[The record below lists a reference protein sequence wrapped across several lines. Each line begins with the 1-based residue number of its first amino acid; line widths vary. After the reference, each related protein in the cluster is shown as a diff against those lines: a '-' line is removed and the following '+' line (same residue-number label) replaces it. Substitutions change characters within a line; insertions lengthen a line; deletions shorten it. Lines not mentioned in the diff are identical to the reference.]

1 MKGVTPPPYSG
12 LKVLDLSQGIAGP
25 YCAEILLQNG
35 ATVTK
40 VEPPAGDWSRGIGLA
55 INGLTALTVAN
66 NLGKRSICIDGSH
79 PEGSKL
85 IRRLALDAD
94 ILVESFRPGVMD
106 RLGLSYDSLALA
118 NPGLIYVS
126 VTGFGPDGP
135 YADRP
140 ASDSTL
146 QALSGLMVANK
157 DEHGHPRKVGFLV
170 VDVMTGVFAAH
181 ATAAALY
188 RRAMQGQGDHVHVSL
203 LEAAAAMQ
211 GTSIVDRVLNG
222 SNPARPVSV
231 PAGTFRTRDGFV
243 NVTSLHDKMFAGLCR
258 ATEKLEW
265 LDDPRLFNS
274 ESRFAH
280 AAEINAALERTFRT
294 MNTKHWLEVLRQNG
308 VVCGPVHGY
317 DEFLQDEQVKHA
329 AIFERVPQFTEQ
341 DVPVPRVPGTSRENT
356 LRAAPRAGADEAA
369 VLADL
374 GLTEAE
380 IAAVHESGALVSTRG
395 DGAGPP
401 DHTTKPA

>member
-1 MKGVTPPPYSG
+1 MPLPYSG

-35 ATVTK
+35 AIVTK

-55 INGLTALTVAN
+55 IDGLTALTVAN
-66 NLGKRSICIDGSH
+66 NLGKRSISVDASNPG
-79 PEGSKL
+79 GRDL
-85 IRRLALDAD
+85 IRRLARDAD
-94 ILVESFRPGVMD
+94 ILIESFRPGVMN
-106 RLGLSYDSLALA
+106 RLGLSCESLSQS

-146 QALSGLMVANK
+146 QALSGLMIANR
-157 DEHGHPRKVGFLV
+157 DEHGNPRKVGFLV

-188 RRAMQGQGDHVHVSL
+188 RRAIYGQGDHVHVSL

-211 GTSIVDRVLNG
+211 GTSIVDRVLTG
-222 SNPARPVSV
+222 SKPARPVSV

-258 ATEKLEW
+258 ATQKLEW
-265 LDDPRLFNS
+265 LDDPRLVNG

-280 AAEINAALERTFRT
+280 AAEINAALEQTFRT
-294 MNTKHWLEVLRQNG
+294 MSTEYWLGVLRQNG

-317 DEFLQDEQVKHA
+317 DEFLQDEQVRHA
-329 AIFERVPQFTEQ
+329 AIFDHIPQFADQ
-341 DVPVPRVPGTSRENT
+341 DVPVPRVPGTSREVT
-356 LRAAPRAGADEAA
+356 LRVAPRAGADEAA

-374 GLTEAE
+374 GLTEAD
-380 IAAVHESGALVSTRG
+380 IAVLRESGALVSTRG
-395 DGAGPP
+395 DGAGQP
-401 DHTTKPA
+401 DHTTEPA